1 MIFNKLKKAMK
12 NYLLPFVLLA
22 ICFTIT
28 NAQGNITEKVDPS
41 IASLM
46 KRYVDSNKSTK
57 TVSGW
62 RIQIL
67 ATTDRQRVEEALN
80 KFESLYPNIA
90 ADWIQSKPYYK
101 LRAGAYTSKQEAI
114 AAQYMLKNDY
124 PTAYPVQDNEIK
136 PEELI
141 K

>member
-1 MIFNKLKKAMK
+1 MRKLI
-12 NYLLPFVLLA
+12 LA
-22 ICFTIT
+22 ILAVAIFDISLQ
-28 NAQGNITEKVDPS
+28 AQGNITEKVDPA

-46 KRYVDSNKSTK
+46 KRYVDINKSTK
-57 TVSGW
+57 TIAGW

-67 ATTDRQRVEEALN
+67 ATTDRQKVEDALG
-80 KFESLYPNIA
+80 KFQSLYPNIN

-101 LRAGAYTSKQEAI
+101 LRAGAYTSKRDAI
-114 AAQYMLKNDY
+114 AAQYLLKMDY

>member
-1 MIFNKLKKAMK
+1 MKKFI
-12 NYLLPFVLLA
+12 LPLVLLA
-22 ICFTIT
+22 ICFGSAQ
-28 NAQGNITEKVDPS
+28 AQGNINEKVDPAIS
-41 IASLM
+41 SLM
-46 KRYVDSNKSTK
+46 KRYVDGNKSTK

-67 ATTDRQRVEEALN
+67 ATTDRQRVEEALK

-114 AAQYMLKNDY
+114 AAQYLLKSDY

>member
-1 MIFNKLKKAMK
+1 MKKFI
-12 NYLLPFVLLA
+12 LPLFLLA
-22 ICFTIT
+22 ICFATAQ
-28 NAQGNITEKVDPS
+28 AQGNISEKVDPA
-41 IASLM
+41 IAALM
-46 KRYVDSNKSTK
+46 KRYTDSNKSTK
-57 TVSGW
+57 TVAGW

-67 ATTDRQRVEEALN
+67 ATTDRQKVEDALK

-101 LRAGAYTSKQEAI
+101 LRAGAYTTKQDAI
-114 AAQYMLKNDY
+114 AAQYLLKNDY

>member
-1 MIFNKLKKAMK
+1 M
-12 NYLLPFVLLA
+12 LA
-22 ICFTIT
+22 TAFSCISLQ
-28 NAQGNITEKVDPS
+28 AQGNITEKVDPAV
-41 IASLM
+41 ASLM
-46 KRYVDSNKSTK
+46 KRYVDINKSTK
-57 TVSGW
+57 TISGW

-67 ATTDRQRVEEALN
+67 ATTDRQKVEDALN
-80 KFESLYPNIA
+80 KFTSLYPNIS

-101 LRAGAYTSKQEAI
+101 LRAGAYTSKRDAI
-114 AAQYMLKNDY
+114 AAQYLLKMDY

>member
-1 MIFNKLKKAMK
+1 MKKFILPIC
-12 NYLLPFVLLA
+12 LLFVLSIA
-22 ICFTIT
+22 VQ
-28 NAQGNITEKVDPS
+28 AQGNITEKVDPA

-57 TVSGW
+57 TISGW
-62 RIQIL
+62 RIQIM
-67 ATTDRQRVEEALN
+67 ATTDRQRVEDALQ
-80 KFESLYPNIA
+80 KFQSLYPNIN

-101 LRAGAYTSKQEAI
+101 LRAGAFTSKRDAI
-114 AAQYMLKNDY
+114 ATQYLLKSDY

>member
-1 MIFNKLKKAMK
+1 MKKII
-12 NYLLPFVLLA
+12 LSFLLLA
-22 ICFTIT
+22 ICLTASE
-28 NAQGNITEKVDPS
+28 AQGNITEKVDP
-41 IASLM
+41 AVTALM
-46 KRYVDSNKSTK
+46 KRYVDTNKSTK
-57 TVSGW
+57 TISGW

-67 ATTDRQRVEEALN
+67 ATTDRQRVEDALN
-80 KFESLYPNIA
+80 KFESLYPNIP

-101 LRAGAYTSKQEAI
+101 LRAGAYTSKRDAI
-114 AAQYMLKNDY
+114 AVQYLLKNDY

>member
-1 MIFNKLKKAMK
+1 MRKIFLAM
-12 NYLLPFVLLA
+12 LA
-22 ICFTIT
+22 LACCCISLQ
-28 NAQGNITEKVDPS
+28 AQGNITEKVEPAV
-41 IASLM
+41 ASLM
-46 KRYVDSNKSTK
+46 KRYVDINKSTK
-57 TVSGW
+57 TISGW

-67 ATTDRQRVEEALN
+67 ATTDRQKVEDALN
-80 KFESLYPNIA
+80 KFNSLYPNIS

-101 LRAGAYTSKQEAI
+101 LRAGAYTSKRDAI
-114 AAQYMLKNDY
+114 AAQYLLKMDY

>member
-1 MIFNKLKKAMK
+1 MKK
-12 NYLLPFVLLA
+12 YILSFLLLA
-22 ICFTIT
+22 ICFTASK
-28 NAQGNITEKVDPS
+28 AQGNVIEKVDPA
-41 IASLM
+41 ITALM
-46 KRYVDSNKSTK
+46 RRYVDTNKSTK
-57 TVSGW
+57 TISGW

-67 ATTDRQRVEEALN
+67 ATTDRQRVEDALN
-80 KFESLYPNIA
+80 KFVSLYPNIS

-101 LRAGAYTSKQEAI
+101 LRAGAYTSKRDAI
-114 AAQYMLKNDY
+114 AAQYLLKYDY

>member
-1 MIFNKLKKAMK
+1 MKK
-12 NYLLPFVLLA
+12 YILSFLLLA
-22 ICFTIT
+22 ICFTASK
-28 NAQGNITEKVDPS
+28 AQGNVTEKVDPA
-41 IASLM
+41 ITALM
-46 KRYVDSNKSTK
+46 RRYVDTNKSTK
-57 TVSGW
+57 TISGW

-67 ATTDRQRVEEALN
+67 ATTDRQRVEDALN
-80 KFESLYPNIA
+80 KFVSLYPNIP

-101 LRAGAYTSKQEAI
+101 LRAGAYTSKRDAI
-114 AAQYMLKNDY
+114 AAQYLLKYDY

>member
-1 MIFNKLKKAMK
+1 MRKLI
-12 NYLLPFVLLA
+12 LA
-22 ICFTIT
+22 ILAVAIFAISLQ
-28 NAQGNITEKVDPS
+28 AQGNITENVDPA

-46 KRYVDSNKSTK
+46 KRYVDINKSTK
-57 TVSGW
+57 TIAGW

-67 ATTDRQRVEEALN
+67 ATTDRQKVEDALS
-80 KFESLYPNIA
+80 KFQSLYPNINS
-90 ADWIQSKPYYK
+90 DWIQSKPYYK
-101 LRAGAYTSKQEAI
+101 LRAGAYTSKRDAI
-114 AAQYMLKNDY
+114 AAQYLLKMDY

>member
-1 MIFNKLKKAMK
+1 MRKYILSFL
-12 NYLLPFVLLA
+12 LLA
-22 ICFTIT
+22 ICFTASE
-28 NAQGNITEKVDPS
+28 AQGNVTEKVDPA
-41 IASLM
+41 ITALM
-46 KRYVDSNKSTK
+46 RRYVDTNKSTK
-57 TVSGW
+57 TISGW

-67 ATTDRQRVEEALN
+67 ATTDRQRVEDALN
-80 KFESLYPNIA
+80 KFVSLYPNIS

-101 LRAGAYTSKQEAI
+101 LRAGAYTSKRDAI
-114 AAQYMLKNDY
+114 AAQYLLKYDY

>member
-1 MIFNKLKKAMK
+1 MRKLFFAM
-12 NYLLPFVLLA
+12 LA
-22 ICFTIT
+22 TAFSCISLQ
-28 NAQGNITEKVDPS
+28 AQGNITEKVDPAV
-41 IASLM
+41 ASLM
-46 KRYVDSNKSTK
+46 KRYVDINKSTK
-57 TVSGW
+57 TISGW

-67 ATTDRQRVEEALN
+67 ATTDRQKVEDALN
-80 KFESLYPNIA
+80 KFTSLYPNIS

-101 LRAGAYTSKQEAI
+101 LRAGAYTSKRDAI
-114 AAQYMLKNDY
+114 AAQYLLKMDY

>member
-1 MIFNKLKKAMK
+1 MRKCI
-12 NYLLPFVLLA
+12 LPIVLLA
-22 ICFTIT
+22 ICYTSSL
-28 NAQGNITEKVDPS
+28 AQGNITEKVEP
-41 IASLM
+41 AVVSLL
-46 KRYVDSNKSTK
+46 KRFVDNNKSTK
-57 TVSGW
+57 TISGW

-67 ATTDRQRVEEALN
+67 ATTDRQRVEAALS
-80 KFESLYPNIA
+80 KFSSQYPNIP

-101 LRAGAYTSKQEAI
+101 LRAGAYTSKQDAI
-114 AAQYMLKNDY
+114 AAQYLLKNDY

>member
-1 MIFNKLKKAMK
+1 MRKLFLAM
-12 NYLLPFVLLA
+12 LVSALSCISLQ
-22 ICFTIT
+22 
-28 NAQGNITEKVDPS
+28 AQGNITEKVDPAV
-41 IASLM
+41 ASLM
-46 KRYVDSNKSTK
+46 KRYVDINKSTK
-57 TVSGW
+57 TISGW

-67 ATTDRQRVEEALN
+67 ATTDRQKVEDALN
-80 KFESLYPNIA
+80 KFNSLYPNIN

-101 LRAGAYTSKQEAI
+101 LRAGAYTSKREAI
-114 AAQYMLKNDY
+114 AAQYLLKMDY

>member
-1 MIFNKLKKAMK
+1 MKKAMK
-12 NYLLPFVLLA
+12 KYIFPFVLLA
-22 ICFTIT
+22 ICYNAIQ
-28 NAQGNITEKVDPS
+28 AQGNITEKVDPA

-57 TVSGW
+57 TISGW

-67 ATTDRQRVEEALN
+67 ATTDRQRIESALS
-80 KFESLYPNIA
+80 KFSSQYPNIP
-90 ADWIQSKPYYK
+90 ADWVQSKPYYK
-101 LRAGAYTSKQEAI
+101 LRAGAYTSKQDAI
-114 AAQYMLKNDY
+114 AAQYLLKNDY

>member
-1 MIFNKLKKAMK
+1 MKK
-12 NYLLPFVLLA
+12 YILPFALLA
-22 ICFTIT
+22 ICYTSIQ
-28 NAQGNITEKVDPS
+28 AQGNITEKVDPS
-41 IASLM
+41 VASLM
-46 KRYVDSNKSTK
+46 KRFVDINKSTQ

-80 KFESLYPNIA
+80 KFESLYPNIS

-101 LRAGAYTSKQEAI
+101 LRAGAYVSKRDAI
-114 AAQYMLKNDY
+114 AAQYLLKNDY
-124 PTAYPVQDNEIK
+124 PTAYPVTDNEIK